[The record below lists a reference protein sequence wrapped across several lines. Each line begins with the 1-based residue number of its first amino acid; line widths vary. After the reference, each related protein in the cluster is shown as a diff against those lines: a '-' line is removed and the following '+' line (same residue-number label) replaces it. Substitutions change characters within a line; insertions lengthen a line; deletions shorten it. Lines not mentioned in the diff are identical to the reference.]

1 MRVVQKDLFTY
12 IIIFSIALSFLVI
25 FYHNR
30 VDDKRYSEE
39 LEHSINK
46 NKKKGIFF

>member
-1 MRVVQKDLFTY
+1 MRVVKKDLFIY
-12 IIIFSIALSFLVI
+12 IIIFSIFLSFLVI